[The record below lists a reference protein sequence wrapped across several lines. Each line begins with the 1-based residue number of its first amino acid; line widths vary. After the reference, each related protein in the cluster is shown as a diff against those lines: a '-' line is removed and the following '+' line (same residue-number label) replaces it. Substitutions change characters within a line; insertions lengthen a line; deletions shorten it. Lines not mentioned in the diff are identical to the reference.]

1 MSRERV
7 IAYIDGYNL
16 YFGLLDARLQTSR
29 WLDLHGVSTALL
41 KPGQRLDLVRYFTTS
56 VRNDPDAAKR
66 QAVFIDALR
75 ARGGIEIDFGVFLS
89 KPVTCR
95 RCNNQW
101 NKNEEKRTDVNIAVR
116 LLNDAYDDLFDMAL
130 VVSGDSD
137 LVPIVESVS
146 ERFPHKRVIVAS
158 PPKRWSTDLAQSAH
172 AAFQVSRAAIRSN
185 RLPDPV
191 VTPEGVVLR
200 APEGWLPAPDSAQ
213 QSH

>member
-1 MSRERV
+1 MPRERV

-29 WLDLHGVSTALL
+29 WLDLHGVCTALL
-41 KPGQRLDLVRYFTTS
+41 KPDQRLDLVRYFTTS

-66 QAVFIDALR
+66 QAIFIDALR

-89 KPVTCR
+89 KTVTCR
-95 RCNNQW
+95 RCNEQW
-101 NKNEEKRTDVNIAVR
+101 SKNEEKRTDVNIAVR
-116 LLNDAYDDLFDMAL
+116 LLNDAYDDRFDMAL
-130 VVSGDSD
+130 VISGDSD
-137 LVPIVESVS
+137 LVPIVESVR
-146 ERFPHKRVIVAS
+146 ERFPRKRVIVAS

-191 VTPEGVVLR
+191 LTPEGIALR
-200 APEGWLPAPDSAQ
+200 APEGWLPTPNSAQ
-213 QSH
+213 QTH